1 MREEYFNWLYSLVC
15 PKGYPGSSYFFLLKA
30 LHRKEFYSLV
40 PNDDNRGEDGKALRY
55 QFEYSEIPWFKG
67 PCTMLEMLVALSD
80 RLGQQ
85 FVDTQFDRP
94 AHMWFWEM
102 MENLGLKD
110 FTDEQ
115 FVRSNGESIVDNI
128 LDTLLE
134 RTYDFHGNGG
144 IFPLNCTDVDQ
155 RNVEIWYQMAR
166 YSLEKMNEINV

>member
-1 MREEYFNWLYSLVC
+1 
-15 PKGYPGSSYFFLLKA
+15 
-30 LHRKEFYSLV
+30 
-40 PNDDNRGEDGKALRY
+40 
-55 QFEYSEIPWFKG
+55 
-67 PCTMLEMLVALSD
+67 MLEMLVALSD